1 MTPLQ
6 LLVKITVVAFV
17 VSSMVSIGLGV
28 RSAEIIAPLQRP
40 LWVLRALIANF
51 VLAPVVVLT
60 MAAVLPLDPGYELG
74 LLLLAF
80 AAGSPLLPKLA
91 EAGRNDV
98 ASATALMV
106 LLMAA
111 SVVVMP
117 VALPLVATG
126 MQVQPGRIA
135 MPLVLLMLAPLLL
148 GMVWQRV
155 APQTGAKLLPWISK
169 TSNISFI
176 AVVLLVC
183 GTNFTALVGVVGSGA
198 IGAAILF
205 VLLLFAGAWV
215 LAEPVPA
222 GRRLLCYATGGRN
235 IGAALVTAGASAVD
249 PKAVVMLIVTG
260 LVGLMLLLTAAV
272 RARRTESPSSI
283 RLPRRA
289 SPDL

>member
-1 MTPLQ
+1 MLNSQ
-6 LLVKITVVAFV
+6 MLVKTTVVVFV
-17 VSSMVSIGLGV
+17 VSSMLSIGLAA
-28 RSAEIIAPLQRP
+28 RAAEIMAPLRRP

-51 VLAPVVVLT
+51 VLAP
-60 MAAVLPLDPGYELG
+60 AVALAIAVALPLDPGYELG
-74 LLLLAF
+74 LLLLGF

-91 EAGRNDV
+91 EASRSNV

-106 LLMAA
+106 LLMGA

-117 VALPLVATG
+117 VALPLFAAG

-155 APQTGAKLLPWISK
+155 APQIGTKLLPLITK
-169 TSNISFI
+169 TSNIAFI

-183 GTNFTALVGVVGSGA
+183 GTNFTALAGVVGSGA

-205 VLLLFAGAWV
+205 VVLLFAGAWV
-215 LAEPVPA
+215 LAEPDPA
-222 GRRLLCYATGGRN
+222 GRRLFGYATGGRN
-235 IGAALVTAGASAVD
+235 IGAALVTAGASAAD

-260 LVGLMLLLTAAV
+260 LVGLVVLLTVAV
-272 RARRTESPSSI
+272 RARRTESASS
-283 RLPRRA
+283 LQTPRRG
-289 SPDL
+289 SREL